1 MLEAFVRLRA
11 DALRAGCIL
20 RDTLGALISVS
31 VGASVGGVGVSV
43 WRAISN
49 TTCDNLRR
57 LPAGMAS
64 SLPFE
69 LALRLFVTFSSYTFQ
84 NGDGVLDEEDTS
96 EWNVEEV
103 EPESA
108 VRRLAE
114 ILSLSQ
120 IVELLEVVALREAPA
135 AGGDREG
142 AGLRLRTGGLLV
154 LKKS

>member
-1 MLEAFVRLRA
+1 MQIIKTIYNTCLKCTLPDTRTKERSGGNVHAYLKYEHKA
-11 DALRAGCIL
+11 CIDGL
-20 RDTLGALISVS
+20 
-31 VGASVGGVGVSV
+31 
-43 WRAISN
+43 
-49 TTCDNLRR
+49 
-57 LPAGMAS
+57 LP
-64 SLPFE
+64 
-69 LALRLFVTFSSYTFQ
+69 
-84 NGDGVLDEEDTS
+84 

-135 AGGDREG
+135 AGGDKDG